1 MLCKGRVHFHRWMI
15 QSLALN
21 SKSREQLPAP
31 QLHLQ
36 IGSFVSVES
45 VFDRAFADSDPSSR
59 EYFFLKIAVT

>member
-1 MLCKGRVHFHRWMI
+1 MI